1 MTSLS
6 SSHMVL
12 FLLILL
18 IFSLVITF
26 VILEAKPKNKESFV
40 AYNKPKIYPFGG
52 REPNSCPTC
61 CGNIDWYLGPK
72 LYKDY
77 CPGDVPPAFEDTKA
91 YNAYYSPRED
101 TQAQN
106 YYGKLQE
113 SFTNSNSFKKQNEEC
128 KEKGLK
134 AAHNPDICVENGEIN
149 ANCKCTD
156 DLNNCKECYPPIKF
170 SKYE

>member
-12 FLLILL
+12 FLLIVL
-18 IFSLVITF
+18 IFALVITF
-26 VILEAKPKNKESFV
+26 VILEAKPKNKENYV
-40 AYNKPKIYPFGG
+40 NYNQPKNYPFGSKD
-52 REPNSCPTC
+52 PNNCPTC

-72 LYKDY
+72 LYNKY
-77 CPGDVPPAFEDTKA
+77 CPGDVPPAFENTKA
-91 YNAYYSPRED
+91 YNAYYFPKED
-101 TQAQN
+101 NAAQN

-113 SFTNSNSFKKQNEEC
+113 SFTNAPSFKQQNDEC

-134 AAHNPDICVENGEIN
+134 AALNPNICVEEGKIN
-149 ANCKCTD
+149 ANCKCVD
-156 DLNNCKECYPPIKF
+156 EQGNCKECYPPIEF

>member
-12 FLLILL
+12 FLLIIL
-18 IFSLVITF
+18 IFALVITF
-26 VILEAKPKNKESFV
+26 VILEAKPKENYV
-40 AYNKPKIYPFGG
+40 NYNQPKNYPFGSKD
-52 REPNSCPTC
+52 PNNCPTC

-72 LYKDY
+72 LYQKY

-91 YNAYYSPRED
+91 YNAYYSPRE
-101 TQAQN
+101 TTNAEN

-113 SFTNSNSFKKQNEEC
+113 NFTGVDSFIKQNNEC

-134 AAHNPDICVENGEIN
+134 AAYNPNICVEKGKIN
-149 ANCKCTD
+149 ANCKCVD
-156 DLNNCKECYPPIKF
+156 ELGNCKECYPPIEF